1 MKKTNILKLAFVLF
15 SFIFII
21 NTKDVYGVVGKEVW
35 NFADLKE
42 GLTAAGDYDLHVK
55 ADIPVTETIYCSS
68 TGRKIIYGFGH
79 TIWNYLDTAGNVK
92 PGDVSNT
99 CIEIPRGVT
108 VYLNNVN
115 FNGRYASNMISS
127 TNGSTNV
134 IIRGICY
141 IQNNCNFVN
150 GNQGV
155 HVYTTGTCHF
165 ESGNSTSEGNF
176 AGIGNLGIV
185 NLKGGTISGSTEG
198 IHNNGGTVN
207 ITSGTISGK
216 NKTKIGINNFN
227 NGTINITGSGAKI
240 TGWTD
245 GISNY
250 GTVKMSNGSIYGNQN
265 GIVNGKNTTISGGS
279 IYTNTI
285 GIKNAGSLIVTNGTI
300 RDNTATNGSA
310 IYQNGTC
317 TITGGTFPSDQNV
330 YLAAND
336 KFVSTNASHPT
347 FTIKPNTYT
356 RGRILVKT
364 NAESYAT
371 NELSYLTLVPSE
383 KWQTRAIT
391 SNIVIWD
398 KSNVIVKYEDELGN
412 ELADS
417 DTINDWVD
425 ENYTTSPKTISNY
438 GLYAT
443 PKNANGKVGSTD
455 TEVVYVYKKL
465 SPGVDIKY
473 IDKDTGKEILPTI
486 HIDGFENDDYTSE
499 DKKIEGY
506 ELISTPENSKGKMTL
521 EKIEVVYLYS
531 SIKGKITLIKVDKI
545 DSTKFLS
552 GAIFKLEKLD
562 NLGNIDSTFTPI
574 EKTTDENG
582 KIEFTELSIGKYK
595 VTEIKAPEGYELSK
609 NAVEIDITSKQ
620 SQVNIEASNKLKIE
634 LPETGGK
641 GIFIYIISG
650 IILMLS
656 AILIRKWH

>member
-42 GLTAAGDYDLHVK
+42 GLTSAGDYDLHVK

-68 TGRKIIYGFGH
+68 SGRKIIYGFGH
-79 TIWNYLDTAGNVK
+79 TIWNYLDSAGNVK

-99 CIEIPRGVT
+99 CIEIPQGVT

-115 FNGRYASNMISS
+115 FNGRYASNMIYN

-134 IIRGICY
+134 IVRGICY

-165 ESGNSTSEGNF
+165 ESGNSTNEGNIL
-176 AGIGNLGIV
+176 GIGNLGTV
-185 NLKGGTISGSTEG
+185 NIKGGTISGTSEG

-207 ITSGTISGK
+207 ITAGTIKGK
-216 NKTKIGINNFN
+216 NKTKTGINNFN
-227 NGTINITGSGAKI
+227 NGTINITGSGVKI
-240 TGWTD
+240 TDWAD
-245 GISNY
+245 GINNQ
-250 GTVKMSNGSIYGNQN
+250 GTLKISNGSIYGNQN
-265 GIVNGKNTTISGGS
+265 GIVNGKNATISGGN

-285 GIKNAGSLIVTNGTI
+285 GIKNTGSLIVTNGTI

-356 RGRILVKT
+356 RGRVLVKT
-364 NAESYAT
+364 NSESYAI
-371 NELSYLTLVPSE
+371 NELSYLTLVPSG

-398 KSNVIVKYEDELGN
+398 KANVTVKYVDDKGN
-412 ELADS
+412 EIAES
-417 DTINDWVD
+417 DTINNWVD
-425 ENYTTSPKTISNY
+425 ESYTTTPKTISGY
-438 GLYAT
+438 GLYIT
-443 PKNANGKVGSTD
+443 PENANGKIGSTD
-455 TEVVYVYKKL
+455 TEVIYVYKRL
-465 SPGVDIKY
+465 SQGVDIKY
-473 IDKDTGKEILPTI
+473 IDGDTGKEILPTE
-486 HIDGFENDDYTSE
+486 HIDGFENDTYTT
-499 DKKIEGY
+499 KAKIIDGY
-506 ELISTPENSKGKMTL
+506 ELVSVPENSEGEMSV
-521 EKIEVVYLYS
+521 EKIEVIYIYS
-531 SIKGKITLIKVDKI
+531 SINGKITITKVDKN
-545 DSTKFLS
+545 DNTKFLS
-552 GAIFKLEKLD
+552 GATFKLEKLD
-562 NLGNIDSTFTPI
+562 NSGNIDTTFDVI
-574 EKTTDENG
+574 EKITDQNG
-582 KIEFTELSIGKYK
+582 KIEFNELKIGKYRI
-595 VTEIKAPEGYELSK
+595 TETVAPVGYELANDSIE
-609 NAVEIDITSKQ
+609 VDITTSEHEI
-620 SQVNIEASNKLKIE
+620 NIISTDRLKLE

-641 GIFIYIISG
+641 GIFLYIIVGLSL
-650 IILMLS
+650 ILS
-656 AILIRKWH
+656 AILIKKWH